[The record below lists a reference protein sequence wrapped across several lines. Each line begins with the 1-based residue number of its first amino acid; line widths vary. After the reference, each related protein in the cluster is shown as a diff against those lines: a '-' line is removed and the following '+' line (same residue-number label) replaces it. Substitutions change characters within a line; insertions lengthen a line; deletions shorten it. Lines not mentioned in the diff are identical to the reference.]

1 MDDRTYGRD
10 FSPERDEEQGL
21 DVAEF
26 ASNFLRIA
34 RRMWWL
40 FLVFVAV
47 GVGCLYAVS
56 YVNYTPL
63 YRSEATFTIT
73 SGDGS
78 SLFSSVN
85 SASQLSR
92 TFPYVLDSS
101 YFRGVL
107 EDELGTDTLDGTI
120 EARTIENSNMVTM
133 WVDSASPESARAILE
148 KALEV
153 YPEVSRFVLG
163 DIAFNLIDDIST
175 PTAPVNEPSQRRI
188 WGFGVMGGVCA
199 AALVVGLV
207 ALFNNTIKSAEDLES
222 VSSMVC
228 LGALPEVRAKAR
240 KKSAASRYVSA
251 LDKRVSHGFRE
262 SARAMGAR
270 VRDAL
275 AEHGGKTVLVTSSV
289 ADEGKSTVAI
299 NLAEQLAQDGSRV
312 LLIDMDLRSQGDA
325 ALLGCGASH
334 GPAEVLED
342 PGLGVDDSIVTVEES
357 GIGFW
362 GGSVPVKNAVEILS
376 DERLPVLLDELRGKW
391 DYIVLDASPCGMF
404 QDAAMLA
411 NWTDEVLFVV
421 RFDRVGRRNVQE
433 ALSML
438 DGERASVLGYVLNG
452 CPQTTGS
459 YGYGYGRYGYGK
471 YGYGSYGDKYARL
484 VDEVEEGAA
493 AGAVP
498 EVVEDEVT
506 LPRGKHWR
514 V

>member
-1 MDDRTYGRD
+1 MNDRRYGLD
-10 FSPERDEEQGL
+10 LSPVRDEEQGL
-21 DVAEF
+21 DMAEL
-26 ASNFLRIA
+26 ASNYLRIA

-40 FLVFVAV
+40 FLACIAI
-47 GVGCLYAVS
+47 GVGCLYVAS
-56 YVNYTPL
+56 YVSYTPL

-78 SLFSSVN
+78 SLYSSVS
-85 SASQLSR
+85 SASQLSK

-107 EDELGTDTLDGTI
+107 EDALGTDSLDGTI
-120 EARTIENSNMVTM
+120 EAQTIDNSNMVTM
-133 WVDSASPESARAILE
+133 WVDSASPENARAILE

-163 DIAFNLIDDIST
+163 NIAFNLIDEIST
-175 PTAPVNEPSQRRI
+175 PATPVNEPSQRRI
-188 WGFGVMGGVCA
+188 WGFGVMGGVCT
-199 AALVVGLV
+199 AALVVGLI
-207 ALFNNTIKSAEDLES
+207 ALFNNTIKTAEDLES

-240 KKSAASRYVSA
+240 KRSAASRYVSA

-275 AEHGGKTVLVTSSV
+275 AERGAKVVLVTSSI
-289 ADEGKSTVAI
+289 AGEGKSTVAI

-312 LLIDMDLRSQGDA
+312 LLVDMDLRSQGDG

-342 PGLGVDDSIVTVEES
+342 SGLGVDDCIVLLEES
-357 GIGFW
+357 DIGFW
-362 GGSVPVKNAVEILS
+362 GGAGPVQNPVEVLS
-376 DERLPVLLDELRGKW
+376 DERLPSLFDGLRGQW

-411 NWTDEVLFVV
+411 NWADEVLFVV
-421 RFDRVGRRNVQE
+421 RFDKVGRRNVQE

-471 YGYGSYGDKYARL
+471 YGYGSYGDGYGGLADE
-484 VDEVEEGAA
+484 VDEGVKPVVE
-493 AGAVP
+493 P
-498 EVVEDEVT
+498 EIVEDEVVP
-506 LPRGKHWR
+506 PRGKHFR

>member
-1 MDDRTYGRD
+1 MDDRTYGLD
-10 FSPERDEEQGL
+10 LSPERDEEQGL
-21 DVAEF
+21 DMAEF

-40 FLVFVAV
+40 FLACIAV
-47 GVGCLYAVS
+47 GVCCLYAVS

-78 SLFSSVN
+78 SLYSSVS
-85 SASQLSR
+85 SASQLSK

-107 EDELGTDTLDGTI
+107 EDALGTDALDGTI
-120 EARTIENSNMVTM
+120 EAQTIDNSNMVTM
-133 WVDSASPESARAILE
+133 WVDSASPENSRAILE

-163 DIAFNLIDDIST
+163 DIAFNLIDEIST

-188 WGFGVMGGVCA
+188 WGYGVMGGACA

-207 ALFNNTIKSAEDLES
+207 ALFNNTIKTAEDLES

-228 LGALPEVRAKAR
+228 LGALPEIRAKAR
-240 KKSAASRYVSA
+240 KRSSASRYVSA

-275 AEHGGKTVLVTSSV
+275 TEREAKVVLVTSSV
-289 ADEGKSTVAI
+289 AGEGKSTVAI

-312 LLIDMDLRSQGDA
+312 LLVDMDLRSQGDA
-325 ALLGCGASH
+325 ALLGCERGR
-334 GPAEVLED
+334 GLAEVLGD
-342 PGLGVDDSIVTVEES
+342 PSLGVDGSIVLLDGS
-357 GIGFW
+357 GVGFL
-362 GGSVPVKNAVEILS
+362 GGNGPVKRPVEVLS
-376 DERLPVLLDELRGKW
+376 DERLPALLEELRGRW

-404 QDAAMLA
+404 QDAAMIA
-411 NWTDEVLFVV
+411 NWADEVLFVV
-421 RFDRVGRRNVQE
+421 RFDRVSRRNVQE

-438 DGERASVLGYVLNG
+438 DGEKASVLGYVLNG

-459 YGYGYGRYGYGK
+459 YGYGYGRYGYGR
-471 YGYGSYGDKYARL
+471 YGYGSYGDRYARMA
-484 VDEVEEGAA
+484 DEDEGDFE
-493 AGAVP
+493 AVAMP
-498 EVVEDEVT
+498 DVIEDEVT

-514 V
+514 A